1 MTTSQ
6 RGIDLIKS
14 FEGLC
19 LKAVKLKG
27 EQYYTIGYGHYG
39 ADVAA
44 NATITATAA
53 EALLASDL
61 KRFEAAVNAL
71 PYKMTQNQFDALV
84 SFAYNCGIG
93 NLRRLTDGRT
103 LSEIPSHIL
112 YYTNSPG
119 GAAYKQ
125 GLLRRRKAELAL
137 FMEEAKDVEQ
147 TTTVFVGSKEVK
159 GYIKDG
165 VTYVPLRD
173 IVGALTSSID
183 ISWDAVTKTSRIQL
197 R

>member
-1 MTTSQ
+1 MITSQ

-14 FEGLC
+14 FEGLS

-44 NATITATAA
+44 NATITATEA
-53 EALLASDL
+53 EALLTNDL

-84 SFAYNCGIG
+84 SFSYNCGVG
-93 NLRRLTDGRT
+93 NLRRLTNGRA

-137 FMEEAKDVEQ
+137 FMEGDKEMEQ
-147 TTTVFVGSKEVK
+147 PTSVFIGSKQVE

-173 IVGALTSSID
+173 IIGMLTSSID
-183 ISWDAVTKTSRIQL
+183 ISWDAATKTSRIQL